1 MTGTRFA
8 SLVLDVDS
16 TLCGVEGIDWLAAR
30 RGPEVGARI
39 ALVTDRAMNGE
50 LPLEAVYGERLSII
64 RPTLDDVRALAEV
77 YAASVAPGAAETIA
91 RLRALGLRIVL
102 VSGGIRQ
109 AIEPV
114 ARALGFDR
122 ASLAAVSLEFDQSG
136 EYASYDT
143 RSPLASQTGK
153 EQVVR
158 ALELPRPVLAVGD
171 GSTDI
176 PMRRSADALAAF
188 VGFARRE
195 PVVDA
200 ADHVVSNFAEI
211 ERLVVDLH
219 GG

>member
-1 MTGTRFA
+1 MTAPRFA

-39 ALVTDRAMNGE
+39 ALVTERAMNGE
-50 LPLEAVYGERLSII
+50 LPLEAVYGERLAII

-77 YAASVAPGAAETIA
+77 YAASVAPGATETISK
-91 RLRALGLRIVL
+91 LRALGVRIVL

-114 ARALGFDR
+114 ARSLGFDG
-122 ASLAAVSLEFDQSG
+122 ASLAAVSLEFDGRG
-136 EYASYDT
+136 EYAAYDA

-158 ALELPRPVLAVGD
+158 AFQLPRPVLAVGD

-200 ADHVVSNFAEI
+200 ADHVVSSFAEI
-211 ERLVVDLH
+211 ERLVAGVH
-219 GG
+219 GA